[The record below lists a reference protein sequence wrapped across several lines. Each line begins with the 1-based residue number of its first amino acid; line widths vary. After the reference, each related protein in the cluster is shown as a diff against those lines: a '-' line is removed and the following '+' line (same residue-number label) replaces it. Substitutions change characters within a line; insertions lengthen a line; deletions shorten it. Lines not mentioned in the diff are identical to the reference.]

1 MCLNVCLQLVSVVFQ
16 KEANGV
22 GIDPSSE
29 TDCVSQHSDFW
40 SWMTWIVKVCFLIF
54 CCVCVCFFFRLNQ
67 VRRWSC
73 PTGLLMSYTCD
84 KLEQ

>member
-1 MCLNVCLQLVSVVFQ
+1 MCLSVCLQLVSVVFQ

-29 TDCVSQHSDFW
+29 TDCVSQLSDFW
-40 SWMTWIVKVCFLIF
+40 SWMTLDCESMFSDLLL
-54 CCVCVCFFFRLNQ
+54 CVCFFRLNQ

-73 PTGLLMSYTCD
+73 LTGLLMSYTCD